1 MVEQADGFRSL
12 DDTEQHVT
20 VARVEFGGTQRDHPP
35 EGEVWGSFLGCRG
48 DTLQGKTVERRPAAE
63 SLGFKGPGLYCVRL
77 RVSVWLCF
85 SVSGCSCVC
94 VCVHVFVC
102 ASACVNLGI
111 FVVSVLLCISVYLY
125 A

>member
-85 SVSGCSCVC
+85 SVSGCYAALPSPVACPPRLTSSPSRVEQC
-94 VCVHVFVC
+94 SVFQR
-102 ASACVNLGI
+102 LGP
-111 FVVSVLLCISVYLY
+111 
-125 A
+125 